1 MNAYLNTEASC
12 AALAARYLRSAFGT
26 LGGSSG
32 STEVRRLQ
40 SMAQVGVDVFQ
51 TQLQIEEHQQVRAGA
66 RGGRCRWAFAG
77 ASACAMLAPRR
88 RAWRQVSVGICWCVR
103 VRDAGTAPARV
114 AAGVGGHLLVPPRA
128 RCWHRAGARGGR
140 CRWAFAGAQ

>member
-1 MNAYLNTEASC
+1 MNAYVNTEASC

-51 TQLQIEEHQQVRAGA
+51 TQLQIEEHQQVRTSGCMRPRAL
-66 RGGRCRWAFAG
+66 AG
-77 ASACAMLAPRR
+77 ASACAVRAPRR
-88 RAWRQVSVGICWCVR
+88 LALRQTLVCACGCVR
-103 VRDAGTAPARV
+103 VRGASTAPACT
-114 AAGVGGHLLVPPRA
+114 G
-128 RCWHRAGARGGR
+128 
-140 CRWAFAGAQ
+140 